1 MRSKLKLYFDTSVI
15 SAYFDSEKPQRQ
27 IITQKWFESD
37 FANYECYI
45 SDLVLKEILNTKNES
60 KRERMINLLSQFDF
74 IELKIN
80 QDISELAN
88 IYIGRSNV
96 LKNELSDAVHLA
108 CASYFEIYNVASWNF
123 KHFINIEVI
132 KEIHK
137 VNAELNYKTLEIFS
151 LLNLGGD
158 KYG

>member
-1 MRSKLKLYFDTSVI
+1 MHTGLKLYFDTSVI

-27 IITQKWFESD
+27 LITQKWFENEFD
-37 FANYECYI
+37 NFECYI
-45 SDLVLKEILNTKNES
+45 SDLVVKEILNTKNEF
-60 KRERMINLLSQFDF
+60 KRDSMINLLAKLDF

-80 QDISELAN
+80 QEVSELAD
-88 IYIGRSNV
+88 IYREKSIV

-108 CASYFEIYNVASWNF
+108 CASYFGIYNVASWNF
-123 KHFINIEVI
+123 KHFVNIEVI
-132 KEIHK
+132 KEIH
-137 VNAELNYKTLEIFS
+137 NINTQLNYKTLEIFS